1 MDRGQT
7 DLEEEEDGERAE
19 GIRMAKSHF
28 LDLLMVT
35 ISGELGEAEAV
46 RDWERERGGCRRE
59 LDRDF
64 GQTSLPKSKPVIT
77 GPWAFR
83 ISGSAI

>member
-46 RDWERERGGCRRE
+46 RD
-59 LDRDF
+59 
-64 GQTSLPKSKPVIT
+64 
-77 GPWAFR
+77 
-83 ISGSAI
+83 